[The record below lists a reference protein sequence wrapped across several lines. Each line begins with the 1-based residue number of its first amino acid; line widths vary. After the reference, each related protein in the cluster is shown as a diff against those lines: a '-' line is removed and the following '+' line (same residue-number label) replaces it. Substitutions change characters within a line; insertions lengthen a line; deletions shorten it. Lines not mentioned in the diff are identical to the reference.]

1 MCLSDFLCKSM
12 TLHVNTLIKTCFYL
26 SARVTVMEGE
36 DAVLPCSLSSKE
48 NIEFKL
54 FDWKKDGQQ
63 EVFMYDGGQHYN
75 NGRTGQDPQFKGRV
89 SHFEEELKHG
99 NASITIRNTKCADSG
114 SYTCEFPD
122 LQPSRNIELMVG
134 ECFDET
140 SSKDVWSFTDQT
152 GSSVPD
158 GLESSFP
165 QVVRIKH
172 LDESLS
178 CPAAS

>member
-26 SARVTVMEGE
+26 SARVTVKEGE

-48 NIEFKL
+48 NIESKL

-63 EVFMYDGGQHYN
+63 DKRLEVFMYDGGQHYN
-75 NGRTGQDPQFKGRV
+75 NGLTGQDPQFKGRV

-114 SYTCEFPD
+114 NYTCEFP
-122 LQPSRNIELMVG
+122 LLRPVQTFYIELMVG

-140 SSKDVWSFTDQT
+140 SSKDV
-152 GSSVPD
+152 
-158 GLESSFP
+158 
-165 QVVRIKH
+165 
-172 LDESLS
+172 
-178 CPAAS
+178 